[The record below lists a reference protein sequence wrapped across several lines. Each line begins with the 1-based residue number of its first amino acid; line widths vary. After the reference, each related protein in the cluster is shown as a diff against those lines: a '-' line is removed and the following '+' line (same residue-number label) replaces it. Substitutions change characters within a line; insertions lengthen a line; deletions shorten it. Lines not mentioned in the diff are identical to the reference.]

1 MPEALLQKM
10 SDDDIRALFHFLSS
24 DQIVATAVPVE
35 ETLTNFEHR
44 KWFSSLVNG
53 HQGSPTTSPLIDTE
67 EERCLQTGE
76 TLSIFDA
83 VSNQKTDA
91 SPALFSSKTTREL
104 FVIGFSNDYI
114 LRRRK
119 TPIMPMPNNRAA
131 KPGSGTAENRT
142 TVARPLEALKVLS
155 SASKP
160 PPK

>member
-67 EERCLQTGE
+67 EERCHQTGE
-76 TLSIFDA
+76 PLSIFDA
-83 VSNQKTDA
+83 VSFKPINGRESRIVFLKDNSRAICYWFFQRLHLATTQNADHADA
-91 SPALFSSKTTREL
+91 Q
-104 FVIGFSNDYI
+104 
-114 LRRRK
+114 
-119 TPIMPMPNNRAA
+119 
-131 KPGSGTAENRT
+131 
-142 TVARPLEALKVLS
+142 
-155 SASKP
+155 
-160 PPK
+160 